1 MSVTTGQIIT
11 RGLTNRCPN
20 CGGRTLVGRWL
31 RINNQCARCGL
42 RFERE
47 EGFFLGA
54 VVINYTVTA
63 VLLLVPIVVLVFRQQ
78 INMWLA
84 MGIAVA
90 WCVIFPML
98 FFPYSKSLWLMT
110 YYVFFPRHLPANQHT
125 TTNQGG

>member
-1 MSVTTGQIIT
+1 M
-11 RGLTNRCPN
+11 
-20 CGGRTLVGRWL
+20 
-31 RINNQCARCGL
+31 

-78 INMWLA
+78 INTWLA
-84 MGIAVA
+84 VGIAVA
-90 WCVIFPML
+90 WCIIFPTL

-110 YYVFFPRHLPANQHT
+110 YYVFFPRHLP
-125 TTNQGG
+125 TNQTGSRTPPAL

>member
-63 VLLLVPIVVLVFRQQ
+63 VLLLVP
-78 INMWLA
+78 

-90 WCVIFPML
+90 WCIVFPML